1 MSVRLKSV
9 VVAFAITVKVK
20 RRGEMA
26 DIKFEIVE
34 EIGVLS
40 ESPKGWTKELN
51 LVSWNG
57 AEPKYDLRDWA
68 PGHEKMG
75 KGVTL
80 TKEEVLKLSEL
91 LSEVEV

>member
-1 MSVRLKSV
+1 
-9 VVAFAITVKVK
+9 
-20 RRGEMA
+20 MA
-26 DIKFEIVE
+26 DIKFEIVKI
-34 EIGVLS
+34 IGILS

-75 KGVTL
+75 KGITL
-80 TKEEVLKLSEL
+80 SKEEVRKLSEL
-91 LSEVEV
+91 LSEVGD

>member
-1 MSVRLKSV
+1 
-9 VVAFAITVKVK
+9 
-20 RRGEMA
+20 MA
-26 DIKFEIVE
+26 DIKFEIVK

-68 PGHEKMG
+68 PGREKMG

-80 TKEEVLKLSEL
+80 TEDEFRKLSEL
-91 LSEVEV
+91 LSEM